1 MIVDTSAWVEYLRR
15 TGSPAHLHLRGAIE
29 THADIRVPELVVM
42 ELLVGAVDD
51 RAARSLRR
59 LLHSFEVVPL
69 APIVDS
75 ERAAALQ
82 RQCRRAGRPIR
93 SMIDCLVGALAV
105 RLGQPV
111 LHTDLDF
118 DVLAAHTEVEVV
130 SP

>member
-1 MIVDTSAWVEYLRR
+1 
-15 TGSPAHLHLRGAIE
+15 
-29 THADIRVPELVVM
+29 M

-82 RQCRRAGRPIR
+82 RQCRRARRPTR
-93 SMIDCLVGALAV
+93 SMIDCLVSAPAL

-111 LHTDLDF
+111 LHPALDSAA
-118 DVLAAHTEVEVV
+118 LAAHTEEEVDRKSAGSGKSV
-130 SP
+130 SVRGGTGDRLLPT

>member
-1 MIVDTSAWVEYLRR
+1 
-15 TGSPAHLHLRGAIE
+15 
-29 THADIRVPELVVM
+29 M
-42 ELLVGAVDD
+42 ELLVGAPDD

-111 LHTDLDF
+111 LHTAPDF
-118 DVLAAHTEVEVV
+118 DVLAAHTEGKVV
-130 SP
+130 SPYRRHLLPPRARPVEIGKMSG

>member
-1 MIVDTSAWVEYLRR
+1 MIRRPPRSTRTDTRFPYTTRVRS
-15 TGSPAHLHLRGAIE
+15 
-29 THADIRVPELVVM
+29 HADIRVPELVVM

-118 DVLAAHTEVEVV
+118 RSATRSVGKERV
-130 SP
+130 STCRAR